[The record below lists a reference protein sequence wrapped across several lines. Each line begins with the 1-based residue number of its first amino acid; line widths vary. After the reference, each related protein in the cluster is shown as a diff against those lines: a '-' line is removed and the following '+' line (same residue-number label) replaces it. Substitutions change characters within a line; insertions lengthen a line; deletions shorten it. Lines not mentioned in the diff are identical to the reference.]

1 MIRINLYSLVSPVN
15 QIDVF
20 RRLLHQ
26 RYLRK
31 AEVMG
36 KILSI
41 QRGETPAHL
50 PVLQCDH
57 LTILPEEN
65 IHVHINVCR
74 AK

>member
-41 QRGETPAHL
+41 QRGETTAHL
-50 PVLQCDH
+50 PVLQCD
-57 LTILPEEN
+57 LISILPEEKDY
-65 IHVHINVCR
+65 V
-74 AK
+74 